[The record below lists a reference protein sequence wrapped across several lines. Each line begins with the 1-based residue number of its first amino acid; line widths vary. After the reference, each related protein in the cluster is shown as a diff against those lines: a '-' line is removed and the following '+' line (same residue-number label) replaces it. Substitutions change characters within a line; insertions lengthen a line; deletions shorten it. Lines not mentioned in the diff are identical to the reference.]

1 MSDVKPH
8 MNANT
13 SVLEYLVDNT
23 QHLMSF
29 SCLNVSFWAKNFFEM
44 SQNGKLL
51 ILTTNIN

>member
-23 QHLMSF
+23 QHLMGRFRVWMCHFEQRIF
-29 SCLNVSFWAKNFFEM
+29 SKCHKMASY
-44 SQNGKLL
+44 
-51 ILTTNIN
+51 